1 MERKVLATVGEKEIT
16 NYDVES
22 ALTSLD
28 PYQAMHFG
36 TEEGKKQLL
45 EDLVNQELFY
55 MEAKEYELHND
66 ENFRTEM
73 NKIEENMLKQ
83 YAINKVLSNIT
94 LTEEEK
100 KAFFNANKSKFNKSE
115 TATAKHI

>member
-1 MERKVLATVGEKEIT
+1 MEKKVLATVGEKEIT

-55 MEAKEYELHND
+55 MEAKENELHND

-73 NKIEENMLKQ
+73 KKIE
-83 YAINKVLSNIT
+83 
-94 LTEEEK
+94 
-100 KAFFNANKSKFNKSE
+100 
-115 TATAKHI
+115 